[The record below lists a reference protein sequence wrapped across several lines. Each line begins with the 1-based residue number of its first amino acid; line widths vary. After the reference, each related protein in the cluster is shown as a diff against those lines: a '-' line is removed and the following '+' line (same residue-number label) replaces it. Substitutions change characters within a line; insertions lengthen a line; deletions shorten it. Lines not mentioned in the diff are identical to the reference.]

1 MRIIVML
8 LIGIYGGLT
17 MDNIIL
23 GLLLMC
29 NRTIY
34 QLRERIDKGIN
45 LMYSSSMGSI
55 QAAIRKLLNCG
66 FISYEE
72 IVDNGKYKKVYC
84 ITESGRQHFFEWINA
99 PIEEQSPKSPELTK
113 VYFMGFSDKK
123 NREISIQQHL
133 KFLNEK
139 YNVLS
144 AICEEAENIKISEEN
159 KDILNYQFVSAL
171 YGKELIKFNI
181 DWFES
186 LLRKMRNGEI

>member
-1 MRIIVML
+1 
-8 LIGIYGGLT
+8 

-45 LMYSSSMGSI
+45 LMYSNSMGSI
-55 QAAIRKLLNCG
+55 QAAIKKLLNCR
-66 FISYEE
+66 FIRYEE
-72 IVDNGKYKKVYC
+72 IVENGKYKKVYF
-84 ITESGRQHFFEWINA
+84 ITESGSHHFFEWINA
-99 PIEEQSPKSPELTK
+99 PIEEQSPKSPELAK

-123 NREISIQQHL
+123 NRETSIREHL
-133 KFLNEK
+133 IFLNEK
-139 YNVLS
+139 YTVLT
-144 AICEEAENIKISEEN
+144 AICEEAENIEVAEEN
-159 KDILNYQFVSAL
+159 KDILNYQFISAL

-181 DWFES
+181 DWFEN